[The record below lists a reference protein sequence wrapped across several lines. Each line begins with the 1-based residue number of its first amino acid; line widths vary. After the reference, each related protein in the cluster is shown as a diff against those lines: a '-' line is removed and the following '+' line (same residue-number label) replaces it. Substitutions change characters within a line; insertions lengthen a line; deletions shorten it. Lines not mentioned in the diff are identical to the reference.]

1 MDIDLAVIPVAGLGT
16 RLLPATKSQPKEM
29 LPVGRKPVVQ
39 YVVEELTRVGMQR
52 ILFITGPGKDSIEN
66 HFDMDGELIQVLRE
80 TGKESLLAELEFVRT
95 PVQYFFT
102 RQRQL
107 LGLGHAVSCAQAFV
121 GGQPFVVALG
131 DSIIGL
137 HAQSDVVK
145 RMKACFIEKQ
155 ADAVIA
161 FEQVPASDV
170 FRYGIAQPQNGTG
183 DVFALADVIEKPEPN
198 EAPSNLAIA
207 ARYVFSPSIFP
218 ALERTQPGKGGEIQ
232 LTDAI
237 RRVIQEGGR
246 AYGVRLKPEERR
258 YDIGNFEA
266 YFCAFIEFA
275 LADEKYGS
283 KLRVYLKELLHAD
296 HP

>member
-1 MDIDLAVIPVAGLGT
+1 MEIDLAVVPVAGLGT

-39 YVVEELTRVGMQR
+39 YVVEELTRMGMKR
-52 ILFITGPGKDSIEN
+52 MLFITGPGKDSIEN

-80 TGKESLLAELEFVRT
+80 TGKESLLDDLEFVRT

-107 LGLGHAVSCAQAFV
+107 LGLGHAVSCARAFV
-121 GGQPFVVALG
+121 GEQPFVVALG

-137 HAQSDVVK
+137 HAQSDVVQ
-145 RMKACFIEKQ
+145 RMKTCFVEKK

-161 FEQVPASDV
+161 FEQVPASEV
-170 FRYGIAQPQNGTG
+170 FRYGIARPDGEPS
-183 DVFALADVIEKPEPN
+183 DIFALADVVEKPEPD

-207 ARYVFSPSIFP
+207 ARYILSPSIFS
-218 ALERTQPGKGGEIQ
+218 AIEHTEPGKGGEIQ

-237 RRVIQEGGR
+237 RRVIQDGGCV
-246 AYGVRLKPEERR
+246 YGVRLKPDEQR

-266 YFCAFIEFA
+266 YFRAFTEFA
-275 LADEKYGS
+275 LADEKLGG
-283 KLRVYLKELLHAD
+283 KLRLYLKEILDGD
-296 HP
+296 HS

>member
-1 MDIDLAVIPVAGLGT
+1 MDIDLAVISVAGLGT

-39 YVVEELTRVGMQR
+39 YVVEELARAGIERM
-52 ILFITGPGKDSIEN
+52 LFITGPGKDSIEN
-66 HFDMDGELIQVLRE
+66 HFDMDSELIQVLRE
-80 TGKESLLAELEFVRT
+80 TGKETLLSELEFMRT
-95 PVQYFFT
+95 PVRYFFT

-107 LGLGHAVSCAQAFV
+107 LGLGHAVSCARAFV
-121 GGQPFVVALG
+121 GEQPFVVALG

-137 HAQSDVVK
+137 HARSDVME

-161 FEQVPASDV
+161 FEQVPASEV
-170 FRYGIAQPQNGTG
+170 FRYGIAQPQDGAG
-183 DVFALADVIEKPEPN
+183 DVFALADVIEKPESN

-207 ARYVFSPSIFP
+207 ARYVFSASIFP

-237 RRVIQEGGR
+237 RRVI
-246 AYGVRLKPEERR
+246 
-258 YDIGNFEA
+258 
-266 YFCAFIEFA
+266 
-275 LADEKYGS
+275 
-283 KLRVYLKELLHAD
+283 
-296 HP
+296 

>member
-39 YVVEELTRVGMQR
+39 YVVEELARAGIERM
-52 ILFITGPGKDSIEN
+52 LFITGPGKDSIEN
-66 HFDMDGELIQVLRE
+66 HFDMDSELIQVLRE
-80 TGKESLLAELEFVRT
+80 TGKENLLDELEFTRT
-95 PVQYFFT
+95 PVRYFFT

-107 LGLGHAVSCAQAFV
+107 LGLGHAVSCARAFV
-121 GGQPFVVALG
+121 GEQPFVVALG

-137 HAQSDVVK
+137 HARSDVMD

-161 FEQVPASDV
+161 FEQVPASEV
-170 FRYGIAQPQNGTG
+170 FRYGIAQPRDGAG

-207 ARYVFSPSIFP
+207 ARYVFQRVHLPGARTHTTRQRRRDSTHGCHPPRDSRGWARLWCAP
-218 ALERTQPGKGGEIQ
+218 ETRRTAL
-232 LTDAI
+232 
-237 RRVIQEGGR
+237 
-246 AYGVRLKPEERR
+246 R
-258 YDIGNFEA
+258 YW
-266 YFCAFIEFA
+266 
-275 LADEKYGS
+275 
-283 KLRVYLKELLHAD
+283 
-296 HP
+296 